1 MGKPMTAERGDDLE
15 TPAGSERPKRRK
27 RLAAPERREQIL
39 KAAQRVF
46 IRTGLGGS
54 RTRELALEAG
64 VNEAT
69 LFTHFKTKEEL
80 FDAAVVE
87 PLERLVEKEMNI
99 DRSYRSATSQ
109 EEQQRLNLEA
119 HQRLLDTIREIY
131 PLLVTALFSDSERGR
146 QFYRDHLY
154 PWFQSLAPRIRESYG
169 GRRRNKDLDPRFLSM
184 IGVGAYLALVMDH
197 SFRDAEIDAD
207 KMVRTVATLF
217 ASGAYE
223 P

>member
-1 MGKPMTAERGDDLE
+1 MTKPTTAQRQDDE
-15 TPAGSERPKRRK
+15 TEAPARPKRRK

-46 IRTGLGGS
+46 IRSGLGGS
-54 RTRELALEAG
+54 RTRELAQEAG

-87 PLERLVEKEMNI
+87 PLEKLVEKEMNI
-99 DRSYRSATSQ
+99 DGSYRRATSQ

-131 PLLVTALFSDSERGR
+131 PLLMTALFSDSERGR
-146 QFYRDHLY
+146 QFYRNHLH
-154 PWFQSLAPRIRESYG
+154 PWFQSLVPSIRESYG
-169 GRRRNKDLDPRFLSM
+169 GRKRNRNLDPQFLQM

-197 SFRDAEIDAD
+197 NFRDIEIDAE
-207 KMVRTVATLF
+207 KMNRTVSTLF
-217 ASGAYE
+217 ASGIYE
-223 P
+223 S

>member
-1 MGKPMTAERGDDLE
+1 MSTPKHSRPDDG
-15 TPAGSERPKRRK
+15 PDPDARPKRRK

-46 IRTGLGGS
+46 IRSGLGGS
-54 RTRELALEAG
+54 RTRELAQEAG

-87 PLERLVEKEMNI
+87 PLEKLVEKEMNI
-99 DRSYRSATSQ
+99 DGSYRRATSL

-131 PLLVTALFSDSERGR
+131 PLLMTALFSDSERGR
-146 QFYRDHLY
+146 QFYRNHLY
-154 PWFQSLAPRIRESYG
+154 PWFQSLVPSIRESYG
-169 GRRRNKDLDPRFLSM
+169 GRTRNRNLDPQFLQM

-197 SFRDAEIDAD
+197 NFRDQEIDAE
-207 KMVRTVATLF
+207 KMIRTVSTLF
-217 ASGAYE
+217 ASGVYE
-223 P
+223 T

>member
-1 MGKPMTAERGDDLE
+1 M
-15 TPAGSERPKRRK
+15 
-27 RLAAPERREQIL
+27 
-39 KAAQRVF
+39 F
-46 IRTGLGGS
+46 IRSGLGGS
-54 RTRELALEAG
+54 RTRELAQEAG

-99 DRSYRSATSQ
+99 DDSYRRATSQ
-109 EEQQRLNLEA
+109 EAQQQLNIEA
-119 HQRLLDTIREIY
+119 HRRLLDTIREIY
-131 PLLVTALFSDSERGR
+131 PLLMTALFSDSERGR

-154 PWFQSLAPRIRESYG
+154 PWFQSLVPSIRQSYG
-169 GRRRNKDLDPRFLSM
+169 GRRRNQDLDPQFLQM

-197 SFRDAEIDAD
+197 NFRGAEIDAE
-207 KMVRTVATLF
+207 KMILNVSTLF
-217 ASGAYE
+217 ATGVYE

>member
-1 MGKPMTAERGDDLE
+1 MSKPSTAKGDEDLE
-15 TPAGSERPKRRK
+15 APPAGVRPKRRK

-46 IRTGLGGS
+46 IRSGLGGS
-54 RTRELALEAG
+54 RTRELAQEAG

-99 DRSYRSATSQ
+99 DDSYRRATSQ
-109 EEQQRLNLEA
+109 EAQQRLNIEA
-119 HQRLLDTIREIY
+119 HRRLLDTIREIY
-131 PLLVTALFSDSERGR
+131 PLLMTALFSDSERGR
-146 QFYRDHLY
+146 QFYRDHLH
-154 PWFQSLAPRIRESYG
+154 PWFQSLVPSIRESYG
-169 GRRRNKDLDPRFLSM
+169 GRRRNQDLDPQFLQM

-197 SFRDAEIDAD
+197 NFRNVEIDAE
-207 KMVRTVATLF
+207 KMILNVSTLF
-217 ASGAYE
+217 ATGVYE

>member
-1 MGKPMTAERGDDLE
+1 MSTPTTARLDDGPD
-15 TPAGSERPKRRK
+15 TSARPKRRK

-46 IRTGLGGS
+46 IRSGLGGS
-54 RTRELALEAG
+54 RTRELAQEAG

-99 DRSYRSATSQ
+99 DGSYRRATSQ

-119 HQRLLDTIREIY
+119 HQRLLDTIKEIY
-131 PLLVTALFSDSERGR
+131 PLLMTALFSDSERGR
-146 QFYRDHLY
+146 QFYRDHLH
-154 PWFQSLAPRIRESYG
+154 PWFQSLVPSIRESYG
-169 GRRRNKDLDPRFLSM
+169 GRRRNKDLDPQFLQM

-197 SFRDAEIDAD
+197 NFRDVEIDAE
-207 KMVRTVATLF
+207 KMIRTVSTLF
-217 ASGAYE
+217 SSGVYE
-223 P
+223 S

>member
-1 MGKPMTAERGDDLE
+1 MGKPMTAKRADDLE
-15 TPAGSERPKRRK
+15 TPAGSEHPKRRK

-99 DRSYRSATSQ
+99 DRSYRSPTSQ

-154 PWFQSLAPRIRESYG
+154 PWFQSLAPSIRESYG
-169 GRRRNKDLDPRFLSM
+169 GRRRNKDMDPQYLSM

-217 ASGAYE
+217 ASGTYE

>member
-1 MGKPMTAERGDDLE
+1 MSKPTTARQDDVAE
-15 TPAGSERPKRRK
+15 APARPKRRQ
-27 RLAAPERREQIL
+27 RLAAPERRAQIL

-46 IRTGLGGS
+46 IRSGLGGS
-54 RTRELALEAG
+54 RTRELAQEAG

-87 PLERLVEKEMNI
+87 PLERLVEKEMSI
-99 DRSYRSATSQ
+99 DRSYRSATSRD
-109 EEQQRLNLEA
+109 EQQRLNIEA

-131 PLLVTALFSDSERGR
+131 PLLMTALFSDSERGR

-154 PWFQSLAPRIRESYG
+154 PWFQSLAPSIRESYDG
-169 GRRRNKDLDPRFLSM
+169 HRRNTSLDPQVLSM

-197 SFRDAEIDAD
+197 NFRDADIDAE
-207 KMVRTVATLF
+207 KMTRTVSTLF
-217 ASGAYE
+217 ASGVYE

>member
-1 MGKPMTAERGDDLE
+1 MSTPTTVRLDDAPE
-15 TPAGSERPKRRK
+15 TPARPKRRK

-39 KAAQRVF
+39 RAAQRVF
-46 IRTGLGGS
+46 IRSGLGGS
-54 RTRELALEAG
+54 RTRELAQEAG

-99 DRSYRSATSQ
+99 DGSYRRARSQ
-109 EEQQRLNLEA
+109 EEQNRLNLEA

-131 PLLVTALFSDSERGR
+131 PLLMTALFSDSERGR

-154 PWFQSLAPRIRESYG
+154 PWFQSLAPSIRESYG
-169 GRRRNKDLDPRFLSM
+169 GHKRKKNLDPQILSM

-197 SFRDAEIDAD
+197 HFRDEEIDAE
-207 KMVRTVATLF
+207 KMIRTVSTLF
-217 ASGAYE
+217 TSGAYE
-223 P
+223 T

>member
-1 MGKPMTAERGDDLE
+1 MSKPTTLQRTAEDDIE
-15 TPAGSERPKRRK
+15 APARRKRRK
-27 RLAAPERREQIL
+27 RMAAPERREQIL

-46 IRTGLGGS
+46 IRSGLSGS
-54 RTRELALEAG
+54 RTRELAQEAG

-87 PLERLVEKEMNI
+87 PLERLVEKEMSI
-99 DRSYRSATSQ
+99 DTSYRRATSQ
-109 EEQQRLNLEA
+109 EEQQRLNKEA
-119 HQRLLDTIREIY
+119 HRRLLDTIREIY
-131 PLLVTALFSDSERGR
+131 PLLVTALFSDSDRGR
-146 QFYRDHLY
+146 QFYRNHLH
-154 PWFQSLAPRIRESYG
+154 PWFQSLVPSIRESYG
-169 GRRRNKDLDPRFLSM
+169 GRRRNKNLDPQFLQL

-197 SFRDAEIDAD
+197 NFRDLDIDPD
-207 KMVRTVATLF
+207 KMIRNVSTLF